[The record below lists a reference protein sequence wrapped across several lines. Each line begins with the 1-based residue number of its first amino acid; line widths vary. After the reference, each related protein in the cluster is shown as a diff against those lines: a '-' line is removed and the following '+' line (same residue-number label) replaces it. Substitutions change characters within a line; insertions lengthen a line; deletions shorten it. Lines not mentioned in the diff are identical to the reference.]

1 MALAGKWLAR
11 CQRAAAAAVF
21 HQTDIGRLGERSPR
35 PPACLC
41 PSGSDFWQ
49 LAEKCL

>member
-21 HQTDIGRLGERSPR
+21 HQTDIGRLGSGRR
-35 PPACLC
+35 GGPACLC